1 MGMFDTIAV
10 AEKLPIT
17 QEMTDLGLQE
27 KLQEFQSKDLECAL
41 DLYFMQNGRL
51 FVEKYKETKWI
62 EGDKKAKSVFAR
74 LGHMERN
81 DPYQEDTHFHG
92 KVNFYNYIMDAAG
105 KYDCMIEFCATYN
118 KGQLENIELVE
129 FEKKDNSERKQR
141 DLIWKKEA
149 ERIQNA
155 WYNKYFK
162 FYEIKK
168 AVGYRFF
175 YKPLNWLG
183 AKISKLAHFFL

>member
-17 QEMTDLGLQE
+17 QEMIDLGLEE
-27 KLQEFQSKDLECAL
+27 KLQEFQSKDLNCCL

-62 EGDKKAKSVFAR
+62 EGDKKAKSIFAR

-81 DPYQEDTHFHG
+81 DPYQEDTNFHG
-92 KVNFYNYIMDAAG
+92 KVNFYNYIMDVAG
-105 KYDCMIEFCATYN
+105 KYDCMIEFCATYD
-118 KGQLENIELVE
+118 KGQLEKIELVE
-129 FEKKDNSERKQR
+129 FEKTDNTPRKER
-141 DLIWKKEA
+141 DLAWRKEA
-149 ERIQNA
+149 DRIRNA

-162 FYEIKK
+162 FYQIKK
-168 AVGYRFF
+168 VAGYRFF
-175 YKPLNWLG
+175 YKPLIWLSI
-183 AKISKLAHFFL
+183 KISSLARFFL

>member
-17 QEMTDLGLQE
+17 QEMIDLGLEE
-27 KLQEFQSKDLECAL
+27 KLQEFQSKDLNCCL

-62 EGDKKAKSVFAR
+62 EGDKKAKSIFAR

-81 DPYQEDTHFHG
+81 DPYQEDTNFHG
-92 KVNFYNYIMDAAG
+92 KVNFYNYIMDVAG
-105 KYDCMIEFCATYN
+105 KYDCMIEFCATYD
-118 KGQLENIELVE
+118 KGQLEKIELVE
-129 FEKKDNSERKQR
+129 FEKTDNAPRKER
-141 DLIWKKEA
+141 DLAWRKEA

-162 FYEIKK
+162 FYQIKK
-168 AVGYRFF
+168 VAGYRFF
-175 YKPLNWLG
+175 YKPLIWLSI
-183 AKISKLAHFFL
+183 KISSLARFFL

>member
-17 QEMTDLGLQE
+17 QEMIDLGLEE
-27 KLQEFQSKDLECAL
+27 KLQEFQSKDLNCCL

-62 EGDKKAKSVFAR
+62 EGDKKAKSIFAR

-81 DPYQEDTHFHG
+81 DPYQEDTNFHG
-92 KVNFYNYIMDAAG
+92 KVNFYNYIMDVAG

-118 KGQLENIELVE
+118 KGQLEKIELVE
-129 FEKKDNSERKQR
+129 FEKTDNTPRKER
-141 DLIWKKEA
+141 DLAWRKEA
-149 ERIQNA
+149 DRIRNA

-162 FYEIKK
+162 FYQIKK
-168 AVGYRFF
+168 VVGYRFF
-175 YKPLNWLG
+175 YKPLIWLSI
-183 AKISKLAHFFL
+183 KISSLARFFL

>member
-17 QEMTDLGLQE
+17 QEMIDLGLE
-27 KLQEFQSKDLECAL
+27 SKLQEFQSKDLECAL

-62 EGDKKAKSVFAR
+62 EGDKNAKDLMSR

-81 DPYQEDTHFHG
+81 DPYQEDVNFHG
-92 KVNFYNYIMDAAG
+92 KVNFYNYIMDVAG
-105 KYDCMIEFCATYN
+105 KYDCVIEFCAIYN

-129 FEKKDNSERKQR
+129 FEKTDNTPRKER
-141 DLIWKKEA
+141 DLAWQKEI
-149 ERIQNA
+149 ERVQNA
-155 WYNKYFK
+155 WYNKYLK
-162 FYEIKK
+162 FNRIRR
-168 AVGYRFF
+168 VIGYRFF
-175 YKPLNWLG
+175 YKPLSWLG
-183 AKISKLAHFFL
+183 AKIMRAATFFV

>member
-17 QEMTDLGLQE
+17 QEMIDLGLEE
-27 KLQEFQSKDLECAL
+27 KLQEFQSKDLNCCL

-62 EGDKKAKSVFAR
+62 EGDKKAKSIFAR

-81 DPYQEDTHFHG
+81 DPYQEDTNFHG

-118 KGQLENIELVE
+118 KGQLEKIELVE
-129 FEKKDNSERKQR
+129 FEKTDNTPRKER
-141 DLIWKKEA
+141 DLAWRKEA
-149 ERIQNA
+149 ERIKNA

-162 FYEIKK
+162 FYQIKK

-175 YKPLNWLG
+175 YKPLMWLSV
-183 AKISKLAHFFL
+183 KISSLARFFL